1 MRRTR
6 GACPRKAGASSALE
20 RQQHT
25 IDSRTPPRR
34 LLLLGRVAAACLL
47 SLPSR
52 CGAAEAGSG
61 GSGSGSGAGSAAA
74 TARLLR
80 SKGGGAPAA
89 GPACANRSVRS
100 YASEHA
106 RAIPDPDGRL
116 NTWRSYTF
124 MRGAPRPAPPTGPL
138 TCGGGLT
145 TRILRELGL
154 SEGAGAQ
161 QYGGTGRRYCFTD
174 NLSALH
180 DTLRWN
186 PPATPATPAP
196 NTSQSA
202 SWGSAPAPAPAPAN
216 CYGEGGSANQ
226 RCGALPWAYRGKL
239 AVNNGNYLCAPWNL
253 TKLKSTSQPGVIEAW
268 AARTVPNTPDGK
280 HGYCRVPPTPD
291 GSRYPVSQPICWN
304 DDANTVSPAGAYGA
318 SITWPL
324 SPARKKQDA
333 QTPLP

>member
-6 GACPRKAGASSALE
+6 GACPTCTKARASSALE
-20 RQQHT
+20 RQLHT
-25 IDSRTPPRR
+25 MIGLRTPLCR
-34 LLLLGRVAAACLL
+34 LLLRVAAACLL
-47 SLPSR
+47 GLPAR
-52 CGAAEAGSG
+52 CRAAEAGSA
-61 GSGSGSGAGSAAA
+61 GSGSGSGEGPLS
-74 TARLLR
+74 R
-80 SKGGGAPAA
+80 SKE
-89 GPACANRSVRS
+89 PACANHSVRS

-124 MRGAPRPAPPTGPL
+124 MRGAPRPAPPTEPL

-280 HGYCRVPPTPD
+280 HGYCRVPPTTD

-318 SITWPL
+318 SITRPL